1 MNPRQQG
8 KVTYPLD
15 EILLLRLLA
24 VLAGVETFVDI
35 ALFSCKSLGLRHPA
49 APAIQVWRPVPFPG
63 RRGTHDCG

>member
-24 VLAGVETFVDI
+24 VLAGIETFVDI
-35 ALFSCKSLGLRHPA
+35 ALFSCKKLGLTA
-49 APAIQVWRPVPFPG
+49 PG
-63 RRGTHDCG
+63 RTCDPGLATSAFPRPPWNP